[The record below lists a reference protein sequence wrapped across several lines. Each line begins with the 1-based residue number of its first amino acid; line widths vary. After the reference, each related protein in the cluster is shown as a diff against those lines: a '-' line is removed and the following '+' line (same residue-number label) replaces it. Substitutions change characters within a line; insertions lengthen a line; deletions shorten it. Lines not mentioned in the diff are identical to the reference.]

1 MTFSRA
7 LWFIIKLAL
16 LVSGAVWLANRPGNL
31 SLVWFGYRV
40 DIPPLGLAMLGV
52 ILGFIVLWLIGNG
65 VARIMAVPGEL
76 GAMRGHAREA
86 KGYQILTRGFAAA
99 AAGDAREARRLAQQ
113 AQKLLSHHGSE
124 PPITRLL
131 AAQAAQLEGDDDA
144 AQAHFKTLA
153 ETPETAILGLRGL
166 AMGALKSGNEDE
178 ARKLAER
185 ALTANPNA
193 QWAADTALRLQVK
206 AGHYDAAEGSLKAL
220 VRAGA
225 LSAQQGQKRR
235 AALLTE
241 KARQALV
248 IDGSDVGTDA
258 AVSAA
263 REAVKL
269 AGSFAPARFMLARLL
284 VRQGKRKE
292 AMRLIE
298 QVWDSH
304 PHEIL
309 GEAYLLAGDNERPL
323 ERTQRLEKLQRQNS
337 DHPETHRIL
346 AEADLAADLWGEA
359 RRHLERL
366 VELERASA
374 GGPTQATCRAFAR
387 LEEQERRDQGAA
399 RAWLDAAATAPAD
412 AAWICAQCGQPSDSG
427 PESGQW
433 QFTCAR
439 CQAIDSLV
447 WRVPARA
454 QSVHTTVLAL
464 PAAGAGRTP
473 PERGNVVEVLNPEPP
488 FVPGGRANPV
498 ASLENDA
505 ASTVPADPRTQARN
519 AAQNQAQAE
528 PAPTAS
534 VDAARLIN

>member
-7 LWFIIKLAL
+7 LWFIVKLGL
-16 LVSGAVWLANRPGNL
+16 LVSAAVWLANRPGNL
-31 SLVWFGYRV
+31 SLTWFGYRI

-52 ILGFIVLWLIGNG
+52 LLGIAVLWFIGQV
-65 VARIMAVPGEL
+65 VARIMSVPGEI

-86 KGYQILTRGFAAA
+86 KGYQMLTRGLAAA
-99 AAGDAREARRLAQQ
+99 AAGDAREARRLAQS
-113 AQKLLSHHGSE
+113 ARKLLSHQGVE

-131 AAQAAQLEGDDDA
+131 AAQAAQLEGDDAA
-144 AQAHFKTLA
+144 AQAHFRALA

-166 AMGALKSGNEDE
+166 AMGAMKTGDEDE
-178 ARKLAER
+178 ALRLADR
-185 ALTANPNA
+185 ALAVNPNA

-206 AGHYDAAEGSLKAL
+206 IGRYEAAENSLKAL

-225 LSAQQGQKRR
+225 LGAKDGQKRR

-241 KARQALV
+241 KARQA
-248 IDGSDVGTDA
+248 IIADGTDVSPEA
-258 AVSAA
+258 AIAAA

-269 AGSFAPARFMLARLL
+269 AGDFAPARFVLSRLL
-284 VRQGKRKE
+284 SRQGKRKE

-323 ERTQRLEKLQRQNS
+323 ERTQRLERLQRQNA
-337 DHPETHRIL
+337 DHPETHRVL

-366 VELERASA
+366 AELERASL
-374 GGPTQATCRAFAR
+374 GSPSRATCLAFAR
-387 LEEQERRDQGAA
+387 LEEQDRRDQMAA
-399 RAWLDAAATAPAD
+399 RSWLDAAAAAPAD
-412 AAWICAQCGQPSDSG
+412 AAWICGQCGHPGEAG

-433 QFTCAR
+433 QLTCPR
-439 CQAIDSLV
+439 CQAIDSLA
-447 WRVPARA
+447 WRVPERA
-454 QSVHTTVLAL
+454 KSVHGAL
-464 PAAGAGRTP
+464 LITQPAEESAEKPHIGAGRSANARQSMERGTIEILP
-473 PERGNVVEVLNPEPP
+473 PQGPPAAERPAVVPTGPGSASEPER
-488 FVPGGRANPV
+488 
-498 ASLENDA
+498 
-505 ASTVPADPRTQARN
+505 Q
-519 AAQNQAQAE
+519 
-528 PAPTAS
+528 PTAS

>member
-1 MTFSRA
+1 MTFRRA
-7 LWFIIKLAL
+7 LWFIVKLAL
-16 LVSGAVWLANRPGNL
+16 LVSAAVWLANRPGNL

-52 ILGFIVLWLIGNG
+52 ILGIVALWFIGNG
-65 VARIMAVPGEL
+65 VARIMAVPGEI

-86 KGYQILTRGFAAA
+86 KGYQMLTRGLAAA
-99 AAGDAREARRLAQQ
+99 AAGDAREAKRLAQS
-113 AQKLLSHHGSE
+113 ARKLLSHDGIE

-131 AAQAAQLEGDDDA
+131 AAQAAQLEGDEAA
-144 AQAHFKTLA
+144 AQAHFKALS

-166 AMGALKSGNEDE
+166 AMGAMKAGNEEE
-178 ARKLAER
+178 ARHLAER
-185 ALTANPNA
+185 ALAANPNA

-206 AGHYDAAEGSLKAL
+206 IGRFEAAENSLKAL

-225 LSAQQGQKRR
+225 LNATDGQKRR

-241 KARQALV
+241 KARQA
-248 IDGSDVGTDA
+248 IIADGSDVSPESA
-258 AVSAA
+258 LIAA

-269 AGSFAPARFMLARLL
+269 AGDFAPARFVLVRLL
-284 VRQGKRKE
+284 TRAGKRKE

-298 QVWDSH
+298 QIWDSH

-323 ERTQRLEKLQRQNS
+323 ERTQRLDRLQRQNS
-337 DHPETHRIL
+337 DHAETHRVL

-366 VELERASA
+366 VELERESLGA
-374 GGPTQATCRAFAR
+374 PTRSTCRAFAQ
-387 LEEQERRDQGAA
+387 LEERERRDQAAA
-399 RAWLDAAATAPAD
+399 RSWLDAAAAAPAD
-412 AAWICAQCGQPSDSG
+412 AAWICGQCGHPGEAG

-433 QFTCAR
+433 QLTCPR

-447 WRVPARA
+447 WQVPERA
-454 QSVHTTVLAL
+454 QSVHNAL
-464 PAAGAGRTP
+464 ILSPPPAESPEKPGYGGDRGH
-473 PERGNVVEVLNPEPP
+473 PERASAVEILPP
-488 FVPGGRANPV
+488 QPGSMAHRF
-498 ASLENDA
+498 
-505 ASTVPADPRTQARN
+505 ADRSESSPMVSGGEGDRQ
-519 AAQNQAQAE
+519 
-528 PAPTAS
+528 PTAS

>member
-113 AQKLLSHHGSE
+113 AQKLLSHHGTE

-131 AAQAAQLEGDDDA
+131 AAQAAQLEGDDAA

-166 AMGALKSGNEDE
+166 AMGALKTGDE
-178 ARKLAER
+178 AAALKLAER
-185 ALTANPNA
+185 ALAANPNA
-193 QWAADTALRLQVK
+193 QWAADTAMRLQVK
-206 AGHYDAAEGSLKAL
+206 VGRFDSAENSLKAL

-225 LSAQQGQKRR
+225 LTAQQGQQRR

-241 KARQALV
+241 KARQSLIV
-248 IDGSDVGTDA
+248 GGSDVTAEA
-258 AVSAA
+258 AINAA

-269 AGSFAPARFMLARLL
+269 AGTFAPARFMLARLL

-337 DHPETHRIL
+337 DHPETHRLL

-366 VELERASA
+366 VELERTSV
-374 GGPTQATCRAFAR
+374 GGPTQGTCRAFAR
-387 LEEQERRDQGAA
+387 LEEQERHDQGAA
-399 RAWLDAAATAPAD
+399 RVWLDAAALAPAD
-412 AAWICAQCGQPSDSG
+412 AAWICSQCGQPSDSG

-433 QFTCAR
+433 QFTCTR

-447 WRVPARA
+447 WRVPVRA

-464 PAAGAGRTP
+464 PPASSGRAG
-473 PERGNVVEVLNPEPP
+473 PERGDVVEILNPEPP
-488 FVPGGRANPV
+488 FVPGGRSAP
-498 ASLENDA
+498 AAQAENDA
-505 ASTVPADPRTQARN
+505 TSTTPAPSGTRP
-519 AAQNQAQAE
+519 QNQIQ
-528 PAPTAS
+528 PLPTAS